1 MQTPYERNFLKKKK
15 SLNIHIANLVVKRDK
30 INELNAQSTL
40 LHLKLTM
47 LQNITRKSNPPMNKG
62 LLDKKR

>member
-1 MQTPYERNFLKKKK
+1 MLQKLLNANTLWKQILVKK

-47 LQNITRKSNPPMNKG
+47 LQNITRKSNPPMK
-62 LLDKKR
+62 